1 MAQPA
6 YALPN
11 TDTGRWPAQGRWTWE
26 DYLRL
31 PDDGNRYE
39 ILEGVLYV
47 SPAPIYDHQFLV
59 FALAGE
65 LRSFVSARGL
75 GVILG
80 APFDVRLP
88 GIANPVQPDVL
99 FFRSGNEPQAGDKY
113 FEGVPDLVVEV
124 LSPGTGRLDRRVKL
138 AAYQKAGVPEYWLA
152 DPKTRTVTVYTLNT
166 ESGGYQSPA
175 HFGPEDDVRST
186 ILEDFTAPVAPLFPP
201 LKRLGV
207 TSDGE

>member
-6 YALPN
+6 YVLP
-11 TDTGRWPAQGRWTWE
+11 DTEAGRWPAQGRWTWE

-65 LRSFVSARGL
+65 LRSFVATHGL

-88 GIANPVQPDVL
+88 GIANPVQPDIL
-99 FFRSGNEPQAGDKY
+99 FLRSGNEPRSGDKY

-124 LSPGTGRLDRRVKL
+124 LSPGTDRLDRRVKL

-152 DPKTRTVTVYTLNT
+152 DPKTRSVTVYTLDA
-166 ESGGYQSPA
+166 ERGEYQKPA
-175 HFGPEDDVRST
+175 HFAAEDHVRST
-186 ILEDFTAPVAPLFPP
+186 VLQGFTTPVTPLFPP
-201 LKRLGV
+201 LKVRGV
-207 TSDGE
+207 TS